1 MKLTKVGLENSGA
14 FRSLIIDEL
23 SQGLN
28 LLLGETGSGK
38 STLRQGVATTLF
50 GDTCGAFLPAQ
61 GREGRAAGELT
72 WLIDGQEYRLRRA
85 AGQDTDSLTGVRTG
99 VAERSLA
106 RELGP
111 LTASD
116 YGTYY
121 HLSFVTTPEIERR
134 MVRSLVERFG
144 VGRGAGPWTSEAEY
158 QRWREQATERRDR
171 LSQDE
176 SQSERLRGRRERLAA
191 ELAEAELNHRTRL
204 ADLER
209 RLELARIELTSSE
222 SEQAGLLTRRREL
235 ELELEALNAR
245 RPRPLPAP
253 VTPPATDLGQYL
265 RRLYG
270 RLDRLQGEIRRSLA
284 VKRDVRRRL
293 QALAAQRHRLR
304 TPDDSLE
311 HRQARGL
318 RRHLLRLEQ
327 LLRATAGPLGET
339 ASPLGATAWADLPT
353 TDPRVPAEGP
363 GMLGQD
369 FLSWETRP
377 WDTAS
382 RAAAARETAAWETAA
397 WETAEWRIEAQ
408 EAGWAALSPSE
419 RWLRI
424 HREVLALRAELSRLA
439 TSSQRAWW
447 LAETRDQRRCLSE
460 LQRRLAWLRRRR
472 AARWEELQRWDP
484 QGYEL
489 LQHGEKA
496 FLNHARQQGHW
507 AAREHFLGAFPSQAL
522 PLTSPAP
529 PTEASRTDDPTLAQ
543 RIAHCETDLARV
555 RVRLVEL
562 EPQIAAARGRYE
574 DLAGQ
579 CRLLRDGLNLDA
591 LRRELKDVQL
601 QLEVLDPRLR
611 QLREDVRRDQ
621 AWWNLKYDGLT
632 DRAAHWCR
640 QLTAGRL
647 TSVGVDA
654 KQQHLFA
661 VDAAATTRPF
671 GNLSRDAQDLVCLSF
686 ALAVVERGT
695 AGGHPLPLVLDDLFA
710 NLNVQQSQSVIDT
723 LWDFISA
730 GHQVLLLANERQI
743 SQRWLSRPLTAS
755 EQSRLAVFQFPD
767 GAATLQRTQ
776 WPLVLRPLHLT
787 KAVATPAEPAPSPR
801 WPLITEQTPLAH
813 LDLIEPEWLLV
824 LSKHRIVM
832 IGDLLDLD
840 PEDLPSSL
848 RMHGVTVGQV
858 DRWQS
863 QSWLLCCI
871 PGLRPYDVRLL
882 VGAGITE
889 PEQLDELS
897 ASDVLRRLEM
907 YLATEE
913 GQRTMQR
920 GTEEERARLH
930 GWMNGLRDN
939 RHSWGTRRTQ
949 RSYGNRRERWGRSR
963 PERGPRPAEL
973 APRVR
978 LHEAAAVAKEV
989 SEPEGKFTFYLNLDD
1004 SLERA
1009 PSIGPKMAE
1018 RFAAANIGTVRQFL
1032 QLGAEDL
1039 VKRLKLRRLD
1049 LKTLQDWQRQAR
1061 MVYRIPN
1068 LRGHDA
1074 QLLVACDI
1082 DDPESLLRHSP
1093 QELLAKVTPVAK
1105 SKEGQRILRSSP
1117 APDLAEIQD
1126 WLDWAK
1132 HHRLLQV
1139 A

>member
-14 FRSLIIDEL
+14 FHALVVDDL
-23 SQGLN
+23 SPGLN
-28 LLLGETGSGK
+28 VLLGETGSGK
-38 STLRQGVATTLF
+38 STLRQAIATTLF
-50 GDTCGAFLPAQ
+50 GDASGAFLPAP
-61 GREGRAAGELT
+61 GRDGRAIGELT
-72 WLIDGQEYRLRRA
+72 CWIEAEHYRLRRA
-85 AGQDTDSLTGVRTG
+85 AGQVTDTLSATRSGL
-99 VAERSLA
+99 AERSLA
-106 RELGP
+106 RQLGP
-111 LTASD
+111 ITAAD

-121 HLSFVTTPEIERR
+121 NLSFVTTPEIEQR

-144 VGRGAGPWTSEAEY
+144 LGRGAGPWTSEAEY

-171 LSQDE
+171 LSLDE
-176 SQSERLRGRRERLAA
+176 SQSERLRGRRDRLTA
-191 ELAEAELNHRTRL
+191 ELSEAELNHRTRL

-209 RLELARIELTSSE
+209 RLEQARVELASSE
-222 SEQAGLLTRRREL
+222 SEQAGLLARRREL
-235 ELELEALNAR
+235 ELEWESLSAR
-245 RPRPLPAP
+245 RQRPLPAP
-253 VTPPATDLGQYL
+253 VTPPPSDLPQYL

-293 QALAAQRHRLR
+293 QTLSTLRHRLR
-304 TPDDSLE
+304 TPDDNLE
-311 HRQARGL
+311 HRQAHGL
-318 RRHLLRLEQ
+318 RRHLRRLEQ

-339 ASPLGATAWADLPT
+339 AGPWGATAWADLPS
-353 TDPRVPAEGP
+353 TDPRVPAVGP
-363 GMLGQD
+363 TVGPTVSGPDSLA
-369 FLSWETRP
+369 WETRP
-377 WDTAS
+377 WDTA
-382 RAAAARETAAWETAA
+382 AWEL
-397 WETAEWRIEAQ
+397 AEWRVEAW
-408 EAGWAALSPSE
+408 ESGLEALSPPE
-419 RWLRI
+419 RWQRI
-424 HREVLALRAELSRLA
+424 HREVLALRSELSRLA

-447 LAETRDQRRCLSE
+447 LAETRDQRRCLAE

-489 LQHGEKA
+489 LQHGDQG
-496 FLNHARQQGHW
+496 FLAHARQQGYW
-507 AAREHFLGAFPSQAL
+507 AAREHFLGPFPSQAWSL
-522 PLTSPAP
+522 PASTP
-529 PTEASRTDDPTLAQ
+529 PTDDSRTEDATLDQ
-543 RIAHCETDLARV
+543 RLAHCHTELSRV
-555 RVRLVEL
+555 RARLVEL
-562 EPQIAAARGRYE
+562 EPQVAAARGRYE
-574 DLAGQ
+574 DLVGQ

-601 QLEVLDPRLR
+601 ELEVLDPRLR
-611 QLREDVRRDQ
+611 QLREDIRRDQ
-621 AWWNLKYDGLT
+621 PLWNLKYDGLS

-647 TSVGVDA
+647 TSVGVDP
-654 KQQHLFA
+654 KQQRLFA

-671 GNLSRDAQDLVCLSF
+671 ANLSRDAQDLVCLSF
-686 ALAVVERGT
+686 ALAVAERGA
-695 AGGHPLPLVLDDLFA
+695 AGGHPLPMVLDDLFA
-710 NLNVQQSQSVIDT
+710 NLNVQQSQTVIDT
-723 LWDFISA
+723 LWDFVSG
-730 GHQVLLLANERQI
+730 GHQLLLLANERQI

-776 WPLVLRPLHLT
+776 WPLVLRPLLLT
-787 KAVATPAEPAPSPR
+787 KAVATPVEPAPSPR

-889 PEQLDELS
+889 PEQLDEMS
-897 ASDVLRRLEM
+897 ASDVLRRLEI

-939 RHSWGTRRTQ
+939 RHSWGARRTQ

-963 PERGPRPAEL
+963 PDRGPRPAES
-973 APRVR
+973 ATRVR
-978 LHEAAAVAKEV
+978 LHEAAAVAKEAGD
-989 SEPEGKFTFYLNLDD
+989 PAGRLTFHLNLDD

-1018 RFAAANIGTVRQFL
+1018 RFAAVNITNVRQFL
-1032 QLGAEDL
+1032 QLGAEEL

-1061 MVYRIPN
+1061 LVCRIPN

-1082 DDPESLLRHSP
+1082 DDPETLLRHSP
-1093 QELLAKVTPVAK
+1093 QELLAKVTPVAQ